1 MKEEITEDLMY
12 EIMSK
17 AKIIDT
23 MAKITF
29 ERPPYHCRFLESSY
43 KPKGAIYREEHR
55 YDF

>member
-1 MKEEITEDLMY
+1 MNIEISEDMMH

-17 AKIIDT
+17 TKLKNH
-23 MAKITF
+23 MAKIVF

-43 KPKGAIYREEHR
+43 KPEGAIYREEHR